1 MSKDKIKSFSSGH
14 IFNLIEFKGKLPRIP
29 ILVNEY
35 KSIIKKEVFSL
46 DYGKGIANTER
57 ENNKIKNSIFN
68 NINHHKF
75 YKKKNNVFKRK
86 NFAKSATPKKIYSRN
101 LQYKKRIK
109 LPSDILNNNISNSK
123 SEIFLT
129 DIPNNN
135 NSNNY
140 EYINNR
146 INNFKTIDLS
156 NISLGKKKLPPIR
169 NREFIKSLDFLILNA
184 DLNYEYLQDQF
195 DDVNQYE
202 KKMIKKCDKYFKK
215 LDDKITIKSDE
226 FIKEKF
232 VEHNKIRS
240 MKFHDYFD
248 KIISQKKEFDYI
260 AMMNILKNNEK
271 KKKLKEI
278 VNRQKSN
285 KKHEKFYKIIED
297 SKIEIEKANR
307 LIDSMIKN

>member
-156 NISLGKKKLPPIR
+156 NISLGKKKLPPIK
-169 NREFIKSLDFLILNA
+169 NREFIKSLDDLILNA
-184 DLNYEYLQDQF
+184 DLNYENLQDKV
-195 DDVNQYE
+195 DDVNKYK
-202 KKMIKKCDKYFKK
+202 KKMIKKCNQYFKK
-215 LDDKITIKSDE
+215 LDDKITIKSDD
-226 FIKEKF
+226 FLKERL
-232 VEHNKIRS
+232 VEQRKIS
-240 MKFHDYFD
+240 MKFNDFFD
-248 KIISQKKEFDYI
+248 KIISQKKEFDYVT
-260 AMMNILKNNEK
+260 MMNMLKNKEK
-271 KKKLKEI
+271 KNKLKEI
-278 VNRQKSN
+278 INRQKSD

>member
-140 EYINNR
+140 EYINTR

-169 NREFIKSLDFLILNA
+169 NREFIKSLDDLILNA
-184 DLNYEYLQDQF
+184 DLNYENLQDKV
-195 DDVNQYE
+195 DDVNKYE
-202 KKMIKKCDKYFKK
+202 KKMIKKCNQYFKK
-215 LDDKITIKSDE
+215 LDDKITIKSDD
-226 FIKEKF
+226 FLKEKL
-232 VEHNKIRS
+232 VEQRKIS
-240 MKFHDYFD
+240 MKFNDFFD
-248 KIISQKKEFDYI
+248 KIISQKKEFDYVT
-260 AMMNILKNNEK
+260 MMNMLKNKEK
-271 KKKLKEI
+271 KNKLKEI
-278 VNRQKSN
+278 INRQKSD

>member
-169 NREFIKSLDFLILNA
+169 NREFIKSLDDLILNA
-184 DLNYEYLQDQF
+184 DLNYENLQDKV
-195 DDVNQYE
+195 DDVNKYE
-202 KKMIKKCDKYFKK
+202 KKMIKKCNQYFKK
-215 LDDKITIKSDE
+215 LDDKITIKSDD
-226 FIKEKF
+226 FLKEKL
-232 VEHNKIRS
+232 VEQRKIS
-240 MKFHDYFD
+240 MKFNDFFD
-248 KIISQKKEFDYI
+248 KIISQKKEFDYVT
-260 AMMNILKNNEK
+260 MMNMLKNKEK
-271 KKKLKEI
+271 KNKLKEI
-278 VNRQKSN
+278 INRQESD

>member
-156 NISLGKKKLPPIR
+156 NISLGKK
-169 NREFIKSLDFLILNA
+169 
-184 DLNYEYLQDQF
+184 
-195 DDVNQYE
+195 
-202 KKMIKKCDKYFKK
+202 
-215 LDDKITIKSDE
+215 IT
-226 FIKEKF
+226 
-232 VEHNKIRS
+232 
-240 MKFHDYFD
+240 
-248 KIISQKKEFDYI
+248 
-260 AMMNILKNNEK
+260 
-271 KKKLKEI
+271 
-278 VNRQKSN
+278 SN
-285 KKHEKFYKIIED
+285 
-297 SKIEIEKANR
+297 
-307 LIDSMIKN
+307 

>member
-169 NREFIKSLDFLILNA
+169 NREFIKSLDDLILNA
-184 DLNYEYLQDQF
+184 DLNYENLQDKV
-195 DDVNQYE
+195 DDVNKYE
-202 KKMIKKCDKYFKK
+202 KKMIKKCNQYFKK
-215 LDDKITIKSDE
+215 LDDKITIKSDD
-226 FIKEKF
+226 FLKEKL
-232 VEHNKIRS
+232 VEQRKIS
-240 MKFHDYFD
+240 MKFNDFFD
-248 KIISQKKEFDYI
+248 TIISQKKEFDYVT
-260 AMMNILKNNEK
+260 MMNMLKNKEK
-271 KKKLKEI
+271 KNKLKEI
-278 VNRQKSN
+278 INRQKSD

>member
-169 NREFIKSLDFLILNA
+169 NREFIKSLDDLILNA
-184 DLNYEYLQDQF
+184 DLNYENLQDKV
-195 DDVNQYE
+195 DDVNKYE
-202 KKMIKKCDKYFKK
+202 KKMIKKCNQYFKK
-215 LDDKITIKSDE
+215 LDDKITIKSDD
-226 FIKEKF
+226 FLKEKL
-232 VEHNKIRS
+232 VEQRKIS
-240 MKFHDYFD
+240 MKFNDFFD
-248 KIISQKKEFDYI
+248 KIISQKKEFDYVT
-260 AMMNILKNNEK
+260 MMNMLKNKERKN
-271 KKKLKEI
+271 KLKEI
-278 VNRQKSN
+278 INRQKSD